1 MIKLTLRTLPIS
13 TNRAYKSGNG
23 RFYKSQEAK
32 DSQEAMAWEAR
43 SQYRG
48 KPLSGALICRLSFFW
63 RDKRRHDLDNPCK
76 ALLDAFTGILWDDD
90 SQIQEL
96 HITKAFSKEN
106 PRVEI
111 EVVELP

>member
-90 SQIQEL
+90 SQIVSL
-96 HITKAFSKEN
+96 ALLKEYDKHN
-106 PRVEI
+106 PRVEVLVS
-111 EVVELP
+111 EA